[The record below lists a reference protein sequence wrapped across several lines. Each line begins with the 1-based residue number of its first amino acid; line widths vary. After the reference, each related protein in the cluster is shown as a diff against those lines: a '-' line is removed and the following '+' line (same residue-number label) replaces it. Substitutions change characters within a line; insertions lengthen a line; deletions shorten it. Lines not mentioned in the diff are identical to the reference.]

1 MKQPVAGAGVQGC
14 GPPKLASA
22 VKPTLGYVVAKLT
35 SAVLIVRSEPAAE
48 DSLADILARIKFG
61 IAMAAMIRM
70 IATTI
75 SNSIREKPFCLFIC
89 FSSGIDSSASP
100 LVRWLRLNPPEAS
113 RYALECGPEGT
124 EMSTSRGAFGGRKKT
139 ERAVCGPLRKLHPD
153 GTQLL
158 ERGAVG

>member
-61 IAMAAMIRM
+61 MAMAAMIRM

-75 SNSIREKPFCLFIC
+75 SNSIREKPFCFFMNPPSEILWC
-89 FSSGIDSSASP
+89 QSTRLLVHSGCQ
-100 LVRWLRLNPPEAS
+100 WLRS
-113 RYALECGPEGT
+113 C
-124 EMSTSRGAFGGRKKT
+124 
-139 ERAVCGPLRKLHPD
+139 
-153 GTQLL
+153 
-158 ERGAVG
+158 

>member
-75 SNSIREKPFCLFIC
+75 SNSISEKPSALLCCTFDLIFIASILYRNLFWWHNLGH
-89 FSSGIDSSASP
+89 F
-100 LVRWLRLNPPEAS
+100 V
-113 RYALECGPEGT
+113 
-124 EMSTSRGAFGGRKKT
+124 
-139 ERAVCGPLRKLHPD
+139 V
-153 GTQLL
+153 LL
-158 ERGAVG
+158 